1 MCTFNRHDFYQ
12 TPTTVIASLFLKKII
27 KGSAKIAFSAKSV
40 SLDLRTSDNKRY
52 ESEIPLFGEIDTD
65 KSTYK
70 IMGTKMEMTLVKADR
85 TSWPVLRNDEPVT
98 EIIQVGQAGR
108 A

>member
-1 MCTFNRHDFYQ
+1 MFNRHDFYQ
-12 TPTTVIASLFLKKII
+12 TPTTVIASLFIKKII
-27 KGSAKIAFSAKSV
+27 KDSAKITFSTSSV

-52 ESEIPLFGEIDTD
+52 ENEIPLFGAIDTD

-70 IMGTKMEMTLVKADR
+70 IMGTKLEMTLVKADR
-85 TSWPVLRNDEPVT
+85 SSWPVLRNDKQVT

>member
-1 MCTFNRHDFYQ
+1 MVYRHDFYQ

-27 KGSAKIAFSAKSV
+27 KDSAKITFSASSV

-52 ESEIPLFGEIDTD
+52 KNEIPLFGAIDTD

-70 IMGTKMEMTLVKADR
+70 IMGTKLEMTLVKGDR
-85 TSWPVLRNDEPVT
+85 SSWPVLRNDELVT